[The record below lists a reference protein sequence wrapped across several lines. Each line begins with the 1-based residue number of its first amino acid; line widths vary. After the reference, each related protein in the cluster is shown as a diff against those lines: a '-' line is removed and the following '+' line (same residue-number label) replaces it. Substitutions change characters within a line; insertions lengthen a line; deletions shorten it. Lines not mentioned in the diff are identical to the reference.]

1 MTEVLFYHLETQPLE
16 RVLPTLLERC
26 LERGWRA
33 CVQTGSDERRD
44 ALDQHLWTYSD
55 ASFLAHGIAR
65 DGEPATQPI
74 YLTSAPEN
82 PNGATVRFL
91 VDRAEPPD
99 LAGYDRAV
107 FIFDG
112 NDPDALAEARMR
124 WKAVKEAG
132 FVPSYWQQDEAGRW
146 TKKA

>member
-1 MTEVLFYHLETQPLE
+1 MTEVLFYHLETHPLE

-26 LERGWRA
+26 QERGWRV

-55 ASFLAHGIAR
+55 ASFLAHGTTR
-65 DGEPATQPI
+65 DGDPASQPI
-74 YLTSAPEN
+74 YLTSMPEN
-82 PNGATVRFL
+82 PNAATVRFL

-99 LAGYDRAV
+99 LADYTRAV

-112 NDPDALAEARMR
+112 NDPDALAEARAH
-124 WKAVKEAG
+124 WKSVKGAG
-132 FVPSYWQQDEAGRW
+132 HAPTYWQQDEAGKW
-146 TKKA
+146 VKKA

>member
-26 LERGWRA
+26 QERGWRV

-55 ASFLAHGIAR
+55 AAFLAHGTAR
-65 DGEPATQPI
+65 DGEPETQPI
-74 YLTSAPEN
+74 FLTSAPEN
-82 PNGATVRFL
+82 PNHATVRFL

-99 LAGYDRAV
+99 LAAYERAV

-112 NDPDALAEARMR
+112 NDADALSEARLQ
-124 WKAVKEAG
+124 WSAVKAAG
-132 FVPSYWQQDEAGRW
+132 HLPTYWQQDDAGRW
-146 TKKA
+146 LKKA